1 MKNKMNQLTYIL
13 FAVYLF
19 SLVWIILFKFDL
31 SFTNIGSMRNMNL
44 IPYSEPTRL
53 NGEIVRSEMYLN
65 MLIFVPFGVYLDML
79 FKKWHFIKKT
89 GSLIVASLFLE
100 GLQYLLAVGISDI
113 TDVIHNVIGGLIGIL
128 LYKMI
133 EKLLQDQSRAQNI
146 MNRVA
151 LLGTVSMVSILI
163 IFDLSSFI

>member
-1 MKNKMNQLTYIL
+1 MKNKMNYLTYLL

-31 SFTNIGSMRNMNL
+31 SFTNVGSMRNLNL

-65 MLIFVPFGVYLDML
+65 MLVFVPFGIYLEML
-79 FKKWHFIKKT
+79 FKKGHFIKKT
-89 GSLIVASLFLE
+89 GILIGTSLFLE

-113 TDVIHNVIGGLIGIL
+113 TDVIHNVLGGIIGLF
-128 LYKMI
+128 LYKMV
-133 EKLLQDQSRAQNI
+133 EKLLQDQNRAQNM
-146 MNRVA
+146 MNIVA

-163 IFDLSSFI
+163 IFDINAIV